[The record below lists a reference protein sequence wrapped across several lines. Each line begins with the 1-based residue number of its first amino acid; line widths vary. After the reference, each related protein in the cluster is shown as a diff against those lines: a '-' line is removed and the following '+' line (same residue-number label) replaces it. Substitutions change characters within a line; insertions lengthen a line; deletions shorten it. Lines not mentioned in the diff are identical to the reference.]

1 MVWEFGCIT
10 IAKEL
15 SILGIKLVCFI
26 FGFWVLDFGFW
37 ICVFVFVLI
46 FVYSDLFFV
55 FLFFVFLFYYY
66 LFVSFL
72 FFFVDPNIVYGP
84 IQLTVPCGSV
94 ELIANIIG
102 LGPSGNFTIRAPL
115 NTLSAESWSNADE
128 DLFLEVQTMLLVSVN
143 NYLETVHLYST
154 LKTMTLSCFPEVFA
168 FFLFVFFLFC
178 FVFLFLLFS

>member
-1 MVWEFGCIT
+1 M
-10 IAKEL
+10 
-15 SILGIKLVCFI
+15 
-26 FGFWVLDFGFW
+26 
-37 ICVFVFVLI
+37 
-46 FVYSDLFFV
+46 
-55 FLFFVFLFYYY
+55 
-66 LFVSFL
+66 
-72 FFFVDPNIVYGP
+72 YGP

-178 FVFLFLLFS
+178 SLCFFPFLFFSFLFFSFLFFSFLFFSFLFFSFLFFSFLFFSFLFFSFLFFSFLFFSFLLLFFSFFFFFFFLKKIILLTHLSCRELLSQ